1 MSAELERQLSALAAT
16 LAIPPAPDLAATL
29 VLPPRRARRRL
40 RTTRRTLTA
49 VFAAGLLIAG
59 TAFAVPASRHA
70 ILRVV
75 GLSGAVIERV
85 PTLPPATQSRLR
97 LGMRTA
103 INRARHAAA
112 FTALLPPHA
121 EAAYIDRDVPGD
133 ALSLIVG
140 RLVLTEYR
148 AASTPLFMKL
158 IDPRTRARQ
167 VEVHGDPGVYLSGEV
182 RAVFIGAGGLRVE
195 PVRLA
200 GNVLL
205 WQHGPLTLRIEGA
218 RTLRQAL
225 ALADE
230 LR

>member
-1 MSAELERQLSALAAT
+1 MSADLERQLSALGAT
-16 LAIPPAPDLAATL
+16 LDVPTARDIAATL
-29 VLPPRRARRRL
+29 VLPPRRARGRV
-40 RTTRRTLTA
+40 RTGRRTLTA
-49 VFAAGLLIAG
+49 VFAAVLLIAG

-75 GLSGAVIERV
+75 GLRGAVIERV
-85 PTLPPATQSRLR
+85 TTLAPATQSRLR
-97 LGMRTA
+97 LGMRIP
-103 INRARHAAA
+103 INSARHAAA
-112 FTALLPPHA
+112 FTALLPPHT
-121 EAAYIDRDVPGD
+121 EAAYIAYDVPDG

-167 VEVHGDPGVYLSGEV
+167 LRVQGDPGVYLSGEV
-182 RAVFIGAGGLRVE
+182 REVFIGAGGLRIE
-195 PVRLA
+195 PVRLT

-218 RTLRQAL
+218 RTLQQAL
-225 ALADE
+225 ALARE
-230 LR
+230 LH